1 MKRDN
6 PYQRDQRDIYISAA
20 RMGLVQMALDALW
33 RAASEANL
41 LAPDE
46 VNYQHFTTARILALL
61 DGLGWEQCRDTWLDS
76 GLGI

>member
-1 MKRDN
+1 MN
-6 PYQRDQRDIYISAA
+6 QYQQKQRQFYISAT
-20 RMGLVQMALDALW
+20 RMGHVQTALDALW

-46 VNYQHFTTARILALL
+46 VNYQRFTTARILALL
-61 DGLGWEQCRDTWLDS
+61 DGLGWEQCGDTWLDS

>member
-1 MKRDN
+1 MN
-6 PYQRDQRDIYISAA
+6 LYQQKQRQFYISAT
-20 RMGLVQMALDALW
+20 RMGHVQTALDALW

-46 VNYQHFTTARILALL
+46 ASYEHFTTARILALL
-61 DGLGWEQCRDTWLDS
+61 DGLGWSQYETWLDS

>member
-1 MKRDN
+1 MRRN
-6 PYQRDQRDIYISAA
+6 NLYQRIYIDAT
-20 RMGLVQMALDALW
+20 RVGHVQMALDALW

-46 VNYQHFTTARILALL
+46 VNYEHFTTTRILALL
-61 DGLGWEQCRDTWLDS
+61 DGLGWERCKDAWLDS

>member
-6 PYQRDQRDIYISAA
+6 PYQRDQRDIYITAT
-20 RMGLVQMALDALW
+20 RMRVTQMALDALW

-41 LAPDE
+41 LTPDE
-46 VNYQHFTTARILALL
+46 VSYEHFTTARILALL
-61 DGLGWEQCRDTWLDS
+61 DGLGWERCTDTWLDS

>member
-1 MKRDN
+1 MN
-6 PYQRDQRDIYISAA
+6 QYQQKQRQFYITAT
-20 RMGLVQMALDALW
+20 RMGIVQTALDALW

-46 VNYQHFTTARILALL
+46 ASYEHFTTARILALL
-61 DGLGWEQCRDTWLDS
+61 DGLGWERCTDTWLDS

>member
-1 MKRDN
+1 MN
-6 PYQRDQRDIYISAA
+6 EYQQKQRQFYVTAT
-20 RMGLVQMALDALW
+20 RMRVTQMALDALW

-61 DGLGWEQCRDTWLDS
+61 DGLGWERCTDTWLDS

>member
-6 PYQRDQRDIYISAA
+6 PYQRDQRDLYITAT

-46 VNYQHFTTARILALL
+46 ASYKHFTTARILTLL
-61 DGLGWEQCRDTWLDS
+61 DGLGWEQCTDTWLDS

>member
-1 MKRDN
+1 MN
-6 PYQRDQRDIYISAA
+6 LYQQKQRQFYIAA
-20 RMGLVQMALDALW
+20 TRMGHVQTALDALW

-46 VNYQHFTTARILALL
+46 ASYKHFTTARILALL
-61 DGLGWEQCRDTWLDS
+61 DGLGWSQYETWLDS

>member
-1 MKRDN
+1 MN
-6 PYQRDQRDIYISAA
+6 QYQQKQRQFYISAT
-20 RMGLVQMALDALW
+20 RMGHVQTALDALW

-46 VNYQHFTTARILALL
+46 ASYEHFTTARILALL
-61 DGLGWEQCRDTWLDS
+61 DGLGWSQYETWLDS

>member
-6 PYQRDQRDIYISAA
+6 PYQRDQRDIYIDAT
-20 RMGLVQMALDALW
+20 RMGITQMALDALW

-46 VNYQHFTTARILALL
+46 ASYKHFTTARILALL
-61 DGLGWEQCRDTWLDS
+61 DGLGWSQYETWLDS